1 MKKLIV
7 GLSSL
12 ILSTSLFASTIEL
25 DEPEQSLGQLKG
37 RYALDCS
44 KNKAHDLSY
53 VIGDKSIFR
62 LISAKQKHALLKSI
76 EKSNAKSF
84 EGYQYL
90 STAKYQGF
98 TVDFY
103 QKDNQKWAWV
113 RNTSL
118 TNFYGPKTSKL
129 LMQCKVN
136 NQVSVQ

>member
-1 MKKLIV
+1 MKKFLI
-7 GLSSL
+7 GLGSL
-12 ILSTSLFASTIEL
+12 ILSTSLFATTIEKVT
-25 DEPEQSLGQLKG
+25 PKASLGELEG

-53 VIGDKSIFR
+53 VVGDKSIFR

-103 QKDNQKWAWV
+103 QKDSQNWARV
-113 RNTSL
+113 KNTSIA
-118 TNFYGPKTSKL
+118 NFYGPKTSKL

-136 NQVSVQ
+136 SQV

>member
-1 MKKLIV
+1 MKKLFT

-12 ILSTSLFASTIEL
+12 ILSTSLFAGTAEL
-25 DEPEQSLGQLKG
+25 NDPKQSLEQLEG

-44 KNKAHDLSY
+44 KEKAHDLSY
-53 VIGDKSIFR
+53 VIGEKSIFR

-103 QKDNQKWAWV
+103 QKDKQNWV
-113 RNTSL
+113 RVKNTSIA
-118 TNFYGPKTSKL
+118 NFYGPKTSKL
-129 LMQCKVN
+129 LMQCKSN
-136 NQVSVQ
+136 IQA

>member
-1 MKKLIV
+1 MKKLFI

-12 ILSTSLFASTIEL
+12 ILSTSLFAATTEKVTPKASLEEL
-25 DEPEQSLGQLKG
+25 EG

-53 VIGDKSIFR
+53 IVGDKSIFR
-62 LISAKQKHALLKSI
+62 LISSKQKHALLKSI
-76 EKSNAKSF
+76 ERQDTKPLNS
-84 EGYQYL
+84 YQYL
-90 STAKYQGF
+90 QTARYEGF

-103 QKDNQKWAWV
+103 QKDNQNWARV
-113 RNTSL
+113 KNTSI

-136 NQVSVQ
+136 NQV

>member
-1 MKKLIV
+1 MKKLFT

-12 ILSTSLFASTIEL
+12 ILSTSLFAGTAEL
-25 DEPEQSLGQLKG
+25 NDPKQSLEQLEG

-44 KNKAHDLSY
+44 KEKAHDLSY
-53 VIGDKSIFR
+53 VIGEKSIFR

-103 QKDNQKWAWV
+103 QKDKQNWARV
-113 RNTSL
+113 KNTSIV
-118 TNFYGPKTSKL
+118 NFYGPKTSKL
-129 LMQCKVN
+129 LMQCKTN
-136 NQVSVQ
+136 IQA